1 MLKFLDVRNRD
12 TDSCAMSSS
21 TQRSGSPG
29 NADEFVIGVMRMEVE
44 GRDSEWFLAQVDAA
58 TIALDRAVTTALGVR
73 VELLS
78 FEGPHLTAA
87 AGAYAPLDFLQIGL
101 KEKLERGIH
110 FLLIV
115 TEVDLAASTLSYTL
129 ALPSQLTNVAV
140 VSTKRLDPAFWG
152 DDHDDELAVRRL
164 TALLLHTLGHL
175 LNLPHEEEP
184 ANVMHDF
191 AGVDDLAAMEQLTD
205 RQRALMKRT
214 IPREAHERTS
224 RAPHYGFVLRTLV
237 RDWRSLAAAVVRANP
252 FRLVTRLPTMITAAL
267 SVIIVLFFSP
277 EMWDVASTVEL
288 YQLVLMSVVAMGS
301 ATFVLYRAFAF
312 GGVLGRGRLLAES
325 TVVTSAATILCL
337 VLTILLL
344 FSGFALLVYGG
355 IITIFPPKLMETW
368 PTVDPAVRT
377 LDHVKLSLFL
387 AALGVLAGSLG
398 GRADSQALVRGVLFI
413 DEET

>member
-1 MLKFLDVRNRD
+1 M
-12 TDSCAMSSS
+12 TGMSDSA
-21 TQRSGSPG
+21 
-29 NADEFVIGVMRMEVE
+29 ADEFVVGVMRMEVE
-44 GRDSEWFLAQVDAA
+44 GRDSDRFLAQVDAA
-58 TIALDRAVTTALGVR
+58 TVELDRAVTTALGVR

-78 FEGPHLTAA
+78 FEGPHLTPA

-101 KEKLERGIH
+101 KEKLERGVH

-115 TEVDLAASTLSYTL
+115 TEVDLSAATLSYTL

-152 DDHDDELAVRRL
+152 DDDDDDLAVRRL
-164 TALLLHTLGHL
+164 TALLLHALGHL
-175 LNLPHEEEP
+175 LNLPHEEDP

-191 AGVDDLAAMEQLTD
+191 AGVDDLAGMMQLTD
-205 RQRALMKRT
+205 TQRTRMKQAL
-214 IPREAHERTS
+214 PREAHERTS
-224 RAPHYGFVLRTLV
+224 RGPHVGFVLRTLV

-288 YQLVLMSVVAMGS
+288 YQLVLFSVVAMGT
-301 ATFVLYRAFAF
+301 ATVVLYRAFAF

-337 VLTILLL
+337 LLTMLLL
-344 FSGFALLVYGG
+344 FSGFAVLVYGG
-355 IITIFPPKLMETW
+355 IVTIFPPKLMETW